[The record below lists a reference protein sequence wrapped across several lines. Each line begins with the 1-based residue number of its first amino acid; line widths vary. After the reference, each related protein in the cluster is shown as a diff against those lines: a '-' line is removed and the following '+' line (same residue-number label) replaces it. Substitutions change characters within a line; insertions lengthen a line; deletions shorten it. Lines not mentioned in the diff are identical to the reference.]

1 MRLCTF
7 LDAPDSTER
16 PGALVSN
23 HIIDLQAAHKHLH
36 AATDFPASLLDLLA
50 AGDDALARARRIVE
64 HATDETN
71 LHTLIE
77 QNIARPFE
85 TVRFRPP
92 ITRPGKIIC
101 IGQNYRAHVHEMK
114 REPPKYP
121 MFFAKFANTL
131 IGHKES
137 IRLPRVSQQVDY
149 EAELMIV
156 IGRTCKDVSR
166 AQAFDY
172 IAGYTVFNDVSVRDY
187 QRRTSQFLQ
196 GKTFDTTG
204 PTGPCI
210 VTADEVADPESL
222 RVQLRLNGETMQDS
236 TTADF
241 IFDIRTIIAYLSE
254 IMTLEPGDLIA
265 TGTPGGVGFARDPQ
279 VFLQAGD
286 VVEVEIDGLGVLQNK
301 VVAPERGGY
310 AKG

>member
-1 MRLCTF
+1 VRLCTF
-7 LDAPDSTER
+7 LHPDDNTER

-23 HIIDLQAAHKHLH
+23 HIIDLQAAHANSH
-36 AATDFPASLLDLLA
+36 AATGFPSNLLDLLN
-50 AGDDALARARRIVE
+50 AGDEGLTHARRIVE
-64 HATDETN
+64 QATDAA
-71 LHTLIE
+71 TLRSLVE
-77 QNIARPFE
+77 ANIAHPFDA
-85 TVRFRPP
+85 VRFRPP
-92 ITRPGKIIC
+92 ITRPNKIIC

-114 REPPKYP
+114 RELPKYP

-131 IGHKES
+131 IGHKEA
-137 IRLPRVSQQVDY
+137 IRLPRVSTQVDY

-156 IGRTCKDVSR
+156 IGRTGKDISR
-166 AQAFDY
+166 ERAFDY
-172 IAGYTVFNDVSVRDY
+172 IAGYTIFNDVSVRDY

-210 VTADEVADPESL
+210 VTADEVPDPETL

-241 IFDIRTIIAYLSE
+241 IFDIRTIINYLSE
-254 IMTLEPGDLIA
+254 IMTLDPGDLIA

-279 VFLQAGD
+279 VFLKAGD
-286 VVEVEIDGLGVLQNK
+286 AVEVEIDGLGVLQNT
-301 VVAPERGGY
+301 VVAAEGSRY
-310 AKG
+310 AE